1 MYAVTYVCSVFIS
14 NWYVILHTFCVGYF
28 GIVHR
33 LNVLLA
39 CYFFAQNKQMNWI
52 ELFFFYSIENNLHNF
67 LQSTNDLFHS
77 FVEFH
82 DKCVDFEWS
91 LFVAAVAAACRTE
104 WIAVALFLWWKLR
117 HVKLELK
124 TTSELNTKLD

>member
-1 MYAVTYVCSVFIS
+1 MFRVHLKLVCYSA
-14 NWYVILHTFCVGYF
+14 H
-28 GIVHR
+28 
-33 LNVLLA
+33 VLRWIFWNRSSFKCFTSL
-39 CYFFAQNKQMNWI
+39 CFFFSHKINKWI

-67 LQSTNDLFHS
+67 LQSTNDLFCS

-91 LFVAAVAAACRTE
+91 LFVAAAAVAAACRAE